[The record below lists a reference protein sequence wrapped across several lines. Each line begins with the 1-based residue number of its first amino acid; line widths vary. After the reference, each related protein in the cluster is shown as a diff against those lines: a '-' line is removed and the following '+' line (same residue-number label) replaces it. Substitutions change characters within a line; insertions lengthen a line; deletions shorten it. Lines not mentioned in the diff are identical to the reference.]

1 MKPRGIAGWLTGA
14 CLLLTLAVPAWAC
27 RCPAEPSAATAYQRA
42 DVVVQA
48 TVLTVQG
55 DINQDGATARLRVLR
70 AWKRPVGA
78 EIEVRT
84 ATTCAFEFQGGA
96 SYLLY
101 LTVSA
106 DGAQYSTKRCMGNLP
121 LAGADKALDWLQ
133 RHGAP
138 VSVEGRA
145 P

>member
-1 MKPRGIAGWLTGA
+1 MKLRGIAGWLTGA
-14 CLLLTLAVPAWAC
+14 CLLLTLVAPAWAC

-48 TVLTVQG
+48 TVLAVQG

-133 RHGAP
+133 RHGAT